1 MVLLVVCSVVKAD
14 IVPVFE
20 IDATFEHIAKG
31 LERSCERS
39 GGDLTASYLFEQCRS
54 SAALLV
60 VAHDDTGIIG
70 AVVLRFENWS
80 GKSVLRTL
88 GLWCNGKG
96 AYASLAAKKNEIGK
110 LYGAKSM
117 VAEARVSPRGMS
129 GYLRRHPDAKIL
141 RCLMEVEIK

>member
-1 MVLLVVCSVVKAD
+1 M
-14 IVPVFE
+14 
-20 IDATFEHIAKG
+20 
-31 LERSCERS
+31 
-39 GGDLTASYLFEQCRS
+39 
-54 SAALLV
+54 LV
-60 VAHDDTGIIG
+60 VASNDTDIIG

-88 GLWCNGKG
+88 ALWCNGKG
-96 AYASLAAKKNEIGK
+96 AYRALHAKKLEIGK

-117 VAEARVSPRGMS
+117 VAEARVSPHGMS